1 MLADDRS
8 QRYDWEQ
15 RVVQCGVRAKEQFI
29 CARQGVSCAR
39 VTLEWYYGVGF
50 GMRRGNSSC
59 VVWRAERDS
68 KLAMIRENI
77 WGECV
82 R

>member
-1 MLADDRS
+1 MTEVNDTIGNSGLCSVACGRRS
-8 QRYDWEQ
+8 NSQ
-15 RVVQCGVRAKEQFI
+15 
-29 CARQGVSCAR
+29 QGVSCAR

>member
-1 MLADDRS
+1 MLADGRS

-15 RVVQCGVRAKEQFI
+15 RVVQCGVRAKEQFTAGRVL
-29 CARQGVSCAR
+29 CARNAR
-39 VTLEWYYGVGF
+39 VVLRCGIWHAEREQPLCSVACG
-50 GMRRGNSSC
+50 
-59 VVWRAERDS
+59 ERDS

-77 WGECV
+77 WGESV